1 MINLSLP
8 CYQCSTSLSSPSN
21 KILIIH
27 WLIQKTRIFYICKI
41 PLRTF
46 FYLCSFQAEL
56 VFNQQAI
63 EIGPLDGTWF
73 KDLNETFWGSEVYK
87 NSLPCST
94 SVRQIR
100 SDFSCIKVMHLRNLN
115 FKKDKFDK
123 SRQTKF
129 RIWIWCVRRKVHEFN
144 GRNWLPGTKF
154 NHRSCYFRI

>member
-21 KILIIH
+21 EILIIH

-46 FYLCSFQAEL
+46 FYLCSLKVEL

-73 KDLNETFWGSEVYK
+73 KDLNETLWGSKVYK

-115 FKKDKFDK
+115 FKKEKFDK
-123 SRQTKF
+123 SRQT
-129 RIWIWCVRRKVHEFN
+129 
-144 GRNWLPGTKF
+144 
-154 NHRSCYFRI
+154 